1 VIYAKRKVDL
11 QKIAALAAKG
21 EKPERAI
28 ARAHDFII
36 RPLRGRPARR
46 MKGFME
52 IAGCGTGIMLIQRSA
67 IATML
72 EALPEI
78 SDTKAKKTSPLAA
91 GLDRLIRAFD
101 TVVVDGV
108 PLMDDFAFCH
118 RWHVLCKGEIWA
130 RADQSV
136 THIGLHKFGARYTDS
151 GAGGPRLTLTTGSPA
166 KIAPGQSG
174 SSVRDGK
181 TIGGSRKVATE
192 RLTAETKGKV

>member
-1 VIYAKRKVDL
+1 
-11 QKIAALAAKG
+11 
-21 EKPERAI
+21 
-28 ARAHDFII
+28 
-36 RPLRGRPARR
+36 
-46 MKGFME
+46 ME
-52 IAGCGTGIMLIQRSA
+52 VAGCGTGIMLIKRET

-72 EALPEI
+72 KTLPGI
-78 SDTKAKKTSPLAA
+78 NDSKAKTASPLAA

-101 TVVVDGV
+101 NIEIAGV

-130 RADQSV
+130 RADQAV

-151 GAGGPRLTLTTGSPA
+151 GTSGTRLTLTTGSPA

-181 TIGGSRKVATE
+181 TIGGSRKVAAG
-192 RLTAETKGKV
+192 RLTAETKGKA